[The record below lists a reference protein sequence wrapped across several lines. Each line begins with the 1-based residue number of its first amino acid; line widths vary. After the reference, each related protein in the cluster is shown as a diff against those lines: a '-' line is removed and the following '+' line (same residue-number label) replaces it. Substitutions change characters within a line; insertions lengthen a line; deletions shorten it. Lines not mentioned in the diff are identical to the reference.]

1 MRMSGRVLRRTGV
14 LATAVL
20 VFLVTATFA
29 NLGHARTTKIPGCA
43 PQCLPPG
50 LTQPGNLPAG
60 KYQTRYFFAGQM
72 TLSFAKGWFSDED
85 STGEFAA
92 SPKKNP
98 DARVIFWEDVYATKA
113 SVPGDSQ
120 RVGPLRRTSA
130 SLLAWLQK
138 NPNLTVSKPRS
149 GKIGTIRAR
158 VVDIGVSDGAVNDD
172 PGCPAKACVN
182 FLQFPQWGEPYGIAG
197 KSISRFYL
205 SDVRYGGQKHLFV
218 AVIEA
223 VGRLNWM
230 RFWPPP
236 RSSSPRCAFRLL
248 RAEPNDLVPAPRS
261 A

>member
-1 MRMSGRVLRRTGV
+1 MIERVRMNERVLRRTGV
-14 LATAVL
+14 LATAAL
-20 VFLVTATFA
+20 VCLVVATGA
-29 NLGHARTTKIPGCA
+29 TPGSARTTKIPGCA

-60 KYQTRYFFAGQM
+60 NYQTRYFFAGQM

-113 SVPGDSQ
+113 SVPGDTQ

-130 SLLAWLQK
+130 SLLAWLQN

-172 PGCPAKACVN
+172 PGCPAKACAN
-182 FLQFPQWGEPYGIAG
+182 FLRFPQWGEPYGIAG
-197 KSISRFYL
+197 KSVSRFYL
-205 SDVRYGGQKHLFV
+205 SDVRYGGQRHLFV
-218 AVIEA
+218 AVLEA
-223 VGRLNWM
+223 LG
-230 RFWPPP
+230 
-236 RSSSPRCAFRLL
+236 
-248 RAEPNDLVPAPRS
+248 RAELDAFLAPAKKLIATVRVPAS
-261 A
+261 HG

>member
-1 MRMSGRVLRRTGV
+1 VRMSGRVLRRTGV

-29 NLGHARTTKIPGCA
+29 NQGHARTTKIPGCA

-130 SLLAWLQK
+130 SLLAWLQN

-172 PGCPAKACVN
+172 PGCPAKACAN
-182 FLQFPQWGEPYGIAG
+182 FLRFPQWGEPYGIAG
-197 KSISRFYL
+197 KSVSRFYL
-205 SDVRYGGQKHLFV
+205 SDVRYGGQRHLFV

-223 VGRLNWM
+223 VGRAQLD
-230 RFWPPP
+230 
-236 RSSSPRCAFRLL
+236 AFLAPARKLIATV
-248 RAEPNDLVPAPRS
+248 RVPAS
-261 A
+261 QG